1 MMKLAAM
8 MEPVSMNNFE
18 ARLNDERG
26 SKAIMEQRARLVMEK
41 MPEVYNTPA
50 LRLGVSPQ
58 LPAAEP
64 GHNSRI
70 VVLGLIVTRLDRG
83 LFSRLLI

>member
-41 MPEVYNTPA
+41 MPEVYITPA
-50 LRLGVSPQ
+50 AAREHESLSSGDPVFSLRGAGRVSAGRALQ
-58 LPAAEP
+58 A
-64 GHNSRI
+64 
-70 VVLGLIVTRLDRG
+70 TC
-83 LFSRLLI
+83 